1 MLGVASTTSSSSSLS
16 VSSASEST
24 QAPRSNLH
32 TEISSTMVVA
42 GSELPSILEMM
53 ELEIT

>member
-16 VSSASEST
+16 VSSASESA

-42 GSELPSILEMM
+42 GSELPSILEMT